1 MALATFNRNAIQAA
15 AGQIF
20 VVATPATLVGATVAL
35 KVTELF
41 ALFYANGD
49 TRNTLKGGANPWA
62 VLDKSGFKA
71 KIVTKEIKIDPNDGP
86 EEVIGWESVAHNSEI
101 TILDVDVDHLKDVL
115 SATAAQVLATAS
127 AAGVAG
133 RSTLLAGGQRNPV
146 DYALLYRYPA
156 GKKYPGEFRNI
167 LIPCC
172 TLSLDGDTEYSKG
185 KAIEA
190 KIKVDAKAFS
200 LLLDPSTNLPV
211 VWLEDTVT
219 AAAS

>member
-20 VVATPATLVGATVAL
+20 IVASPTTLVGATTAL
-35 KVTELF
+35 KVAELF
-41 ALFYANGD
+41 ALFYASGD
-49 TRNTLKGGANPWA
+49 TRTTLKGGVNPWA
-62 VLDKSGFKA
+62 VIDKSGFKA
-71 KIVTKEIKIDPNDGP
+71 KVVTKEVKIDPNDGP
-86 EEVIGWESVAHNSEI
+86 EEVIGWEAVASNAEI
-101 TILDVDVDHLKDVL
+101 TIYDVDVDHLKDVL

-133 RSTLLAGGQRNPV
+133 RSTLLAGGQRTPT
-146 DYALLYRYPA
+146 DYALLYRYPS
-156 GKKYPGEFRNI
+156 KKYPGEFRNV
-167 LIPCC
+167 LIPSC

-190 KIKVDAKAFS
+190 KIKVDAKAYS
-200 LLLDPSTNLPV
+200 PLLDPSTNLPV

-219 AAAS
+219 AAAA

>member
-41 ALFYANGD
+41 ALFYTSGD
-49 TRNTLKGGANPWA
+49 SRSSLKGGVTPWA
-62 VLDKSGFKA
+62 VLDKNGFKA
-71 KIVTKEIKIDPNDGP
+71 KVVTKEIKNDPNDGP
-86 EEVIGWESVAHNSEI
+86 EEVIGWESVSSNAEI
-101 TILDVDVDHLKDVL
+101 TIYDVDVDHLKDIL

-127 AAGVAG
+127 GAGVAG
-133 RSTLLAGGQRNPV
+133 RSTLLAGGQRTPT
-146 DYALLYRYPA
+146 DYCLLYRYPS
-156 GKKYPGEFRNI
+156 KKYPGEFRNV
-167 LIPCC
+167 LIPAC